1 MHPGQLLLGF
11 RYDACR
17 GEGRVMAASY
27 SATVQ
32 SFLGQPSEPLVAAL
46 ALADQRRFRNSEPQQ
61 VRAWEITIASLRA
74 ALGGFTEAGDW
85 RLILEF
91 PLRRLGRRLDAVL
104 ATPRGIFVLEFKADA
119 TGFTAADRRQ
129 VEDYA
134 LDLQDFHA
142 GSRGVPIV
150 PILIA
155 TRGVPGQHTWPLLLA
170 GTAAEVIDASG
181 VTLGPILRALWKAL
195 PEPGQTLD
203 PNEWEH
209 AAYHPVPGIIDAART
224 LYSHHGVAD
233 IAAARADATNLS
245 TTTDAILREIA
256 DAKCYGRYVVV
267 CITGIPG
274 AGKTLC
280 GLNAVFGA
288 GKQSGAIFLT
298 GNPTLV
304 HVLREA
310 LARDAAQG
318 DRSRLRVARQ
328 RTKSSIQAL
337 PAFRDQHVGDGLA
350 PPEHVAVID
359 EAQRVWARAHAVRK
373 SLDREVKLTDSEPFH
388 LLDIMGRHPDW
399 AVVIC
404 LIGNG
409 QEIHDG
415 EGGLAEWG
423 TALAAHPKWQV
434 RASPGTRTATEPRQS
449 LPDLP
454 GLRTNPDLHLNIPIR
469 SLRNSAA
476 SDWVDAALRGDAA
489 AARDIA
495 ERRGTIPFSLTRS
508 LADMR
513 AHLRHCSRG
522 LRRCGLLA
530 SSGAKRLRADG
541 LGSELAHMDAGAV
554 ARWFLDHWPEDV
566 RASDALEQ
574 VATEFSCQGLE
585 LDNVGLC
592 WGGDFIHPQTWRVR
606 EFVGTRWNVSR
617 APEAIANRINTY
629 RVLLTRARY
638 ETVIW
643 VPMGDAVDA
652 TRDIGEM
659 DAVAA
664 FLRACG
670 IGELAEPNWVKSNA
684 PIPEPT
690 LL

>member
-1 MHPGQLLLGF
+1 
-11 RYDACR
+11 
-17 GEGRVMAASY
+17 MAASY

-32 SFLGQPSEPLVAAL
+32 AFLGHPSEPLVAAL
-46 ALADQRRFRNSEPQQ
+46 ALADRRRFRGSEPQQ
-61 VRAWEITIASLRA
+61 LRAWEISIAALRA
-74 ALGGFTEAGDW
+74 ALDGFSEAAGW

-104 ATPRGIFVLEFKADA
+104 ATPRGVFVLEFKADA
-119 TGFTAADRRQ
+119 SGFAAADRRQ

-142 GSRGVPIV
+142 GSREVPIV
-150 PILIA
+150 PILVA
-155 TRGVPGQHTWPLLLA
+155 TRAVPGRHTWPLLLA

-181 VTLGPILRALWKAL
+181 ATLGGILRDLWKAL
-195 PEPGQTLD
+195 PEPGQRLD
-203 PNEWEH
+203 PNAWEH

-224 LYSHHGVAD
+224 LYAHHGVAD

-245 TTTDAILREIA
+245 TTTDAILRKVAE
-256 DAKCYGRYVVV
+256 AKRCGGDIVVFV
-267 CITGIPG
+267 TGIPG

-288 GKQSGAIFLT
+288 GKQAGAIFLT

-318 DRSRLRVARQ
+318 DRNLLRAARQ
-328 RTKSSIQAL
+328 RTKSAIQAL

-423 TALAAHPKWQV
+423 AALAAQPKWQV
-434 RASPGTRTATEPRQS
+434 RASPGTRTATEARQL

-454 GLRTNPDLHLNIPIR
+454 GLMTNPYLHLTVPIR
-469 SLRNSAA
+469 SLRNNAA
-476 SDWVDAALRGDAA
+476 SDWVDAVLRGEAA
-489 AARDIA
+489 EARVIA
-495 ERRGTIPFSLTRS
+495 ERRGPVPFSLTRS

-513 AHLRHCSRG
+513 AHLRQASRG

-592 WGGDFIHPQTWRVR
+592 WGGDFIHQRAWRVR
-606 EFVGTRWNVSR
+606 AFVGTRWNVSR
-617 APEAIANRINTY
+617 APEAIANRVNTY

-643 VPMGDAVDA
+643 VPVGDAADA
-652 TRDIGEM
+652 TRDIEEM

-670 IGELAEPNWVKSNA
+670 IGELAEPSLVQSNA
-684 PIPEPT
+684 PILEPM

>member
-1 MHPGQLLLGF
+1 
-11 RYDACR
+11 
-17 GEGRVMAASY
+17 MAASY

-32 SFLGQPSEPLVAAL
+32 AFLGHPSEPLVAAL
-46 ALADQRRFRNSEPQQ
+46 ALADRRRFRGSEPQQ
-61 VRAWEITIASLRA
+61 LRAWEISIAALRA
-74 ALGGFTEAGDW
+74 ALDGFSEAAGW

-104 ATPRGIFVLEFKADA
+104 ATPRGVFVLEFKADA
-119 TGFTAADRRQ
+119 SGFAAADRRQ

-142 GSRGVPIV
+142 GSREVPIV
-150 PILIA
+150 PILVA
-155 TRGVPGQHTWPLLLA
+155 TRAVPGRHTWPLLLA

-181 VTLGPILRALWKAL
+181 ATLGGILRDLWKAL
-195 PEPGQTLD
+195 PEPGQRLD
-203 PNEWEH
+203 PNAWEH

-224 LYSHHGVAD
+224 LYAHHGVAD

-245 TTTDAILREIA
+245 TTTDAILRKVAE
-256 DAKCYGRYVVV
+256 AKRCGGYIVVFV
-267 CITGIPG
+267 TGIPG

-288 GKQSGAIFLT
+288 GKQAGAIFLT

-318 DRSRLRVARQ
+318 DRNLLRAARQ
-328 RTKSSIQAL
+328 RTKSAIQAL

-423 TALAAHPKWQV
+423 AALAAQPKWQV
-434 RASPGTRTATEPRQS
+434 RASPGTRTATEARQL

-454 GLRTNPDLHLNIPIR
+454 GLMTNPYLHLTVPIR
-469 SLRNSAA
+469 SLRNNAA
-476 SDWVDAALRGDAA
+476 SDWVDAVLRGEAA
-489 AARDIA
+489 EARVIA
-495 ERRGTIPFSLTRS
+495 ERRGPVPFSLTRS

-513 AHLRHCSRG
+513 AHLRQASRG

-530 SSGAKRLRADG
+530 SSGAKRVRADG

-592 WGGDFIHPQTWRVR
+592 WGGDFIHQRAWRVR
-606 EFVGTRWNVSR
+606 AFVGTRWNVSR
-617 APEAIANRINTY
+617 APEAIANRVNTY

-643 VPMGDAVDA
+643 VPVGDAADA
-652 TRDIGEM
+652 TRDIEEM

-670 IGELAEPNWVKSNA
+670 IGELAEPSLVQSNA
-684 PIPEPT
+684 PILEPM

>member
-1 MHPGQLLLGF
+1 
-11 RYDACR
+11 
-17 GEGRVMAASY
+17 MAASY

-32 SFLGQPSEPLVAAL
+32 AFLGHPSEPLVAAL
-46 ALADQRRFRNSEPQQ
+46 ALADRRRFRGSEPQQ
-61 VRAWEITIASLRA
+61 LRAWEISIAALRA
-74 ALGGFTEAGDW
+74 ALDGFSEAAGW

-104 ATPRGIFVLEFKADA
+104 ATPRGVFVLEFKADA
-119 TGFTAADRRQ
+119 SGFAAADRRQ

-142 GSRGVPIV
+142 GSREVPIV
-150 PILIA
+150 PILVA
-155 TRGVPGQHTWPLLLA
+155 TRAVPGRHTWPLLLA

-181 VTLGPILRALWKAL
+181 ATLGGILRDLWKAL
-195 PEPGQTLD
+195 PEPGQRLD
-203 PNEWEH
+203 PNAWEH

-224 LYSHHGVAD
+224 LYAHHGVAD

-245 TTTDAILREIA
+245 TTTDAILRKVAE
-256 DAKCYGRYVVV
+256 AKRCGGYIVVFV
-267 CITGIPG
+267 TGIPG

-288 GKQSGAIFLT
+288 GKQAGAIFLT

-318 DRSRLRVARQ
+318 DRNLLRAARQ
-328 RTKSSIQAL
+328 RTKSAIQAL

-423 TALAAHPKWQV
+423 AALAAQPKWQV
-434 RASPGTRTATEPRQS
+434 RASPGTRTATEARQL

-454 GLRTNPDLHLNIPIR
+454 GLMTNPYLHLTVPIR
-469 SLRNSAA
+469 SLRNNAA
-476 SDWVDAALRGDAA
+476 SDWVDAVLRGEAA
-489 AARDIA
+489 EARVIA
-495 ERRGTIPFSLTRS
+495 ERRGPVPFSLTRS

-513 AHLRHCSRG
+513 AHLRQASRG

-592 WGGDFIHPQTWRVR
+592 WGGDFIHQRAWRVR
-606 EFVGTRWNVSR
+606 AFVGTRWNVSR
-617 APEAIANRINTY
+617 APEAIANRVNTY

-643 VPMGDAVDA
+643 VPVGDAADA
-652 TRDIGEM
+652 TRDIEEM

-670 IGELAEPNWVKSNA
+670 IGELAEPSLVQSNA
-684 PIPEPT
+684 PILEPM